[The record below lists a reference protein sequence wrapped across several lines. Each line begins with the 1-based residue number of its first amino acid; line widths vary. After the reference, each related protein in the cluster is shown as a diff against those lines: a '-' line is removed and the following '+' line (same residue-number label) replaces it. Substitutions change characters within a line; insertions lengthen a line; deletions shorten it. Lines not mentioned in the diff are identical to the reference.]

1 MATASNRITKVIDTK
16 IYPLVKN
23 SLSKSLTKFKSL
35 MTQFMSSR
43 SQGLYDT
50 FPATRMLYGQQ
61 DADTLY
67 SVFGV
72 KEADIQGLINET
84 YYGKISNFNP
94 RAAKDPVTVLCMC
107 MIKFFFLKKDKT
119 NLELACIYTC
129 FTGKFYP
136 SIHYAQY
143 PKAIPADYRFVC
155 DYVVNNEL
163 SNKFD
168 LKTAGNVIGVAKN
181 ITNTWL
187 TAYDDRLR
195 GETDDEDYVYMI
207 QQLHVRIK
215 SFIKNT
221 AEVYYKC
228 YNDKDYLTYDSDDM
242 SEDNFRL
249 TQNDSTKIDTVVNR
263 TLTYITS
270 HDVDYRLCK
279 MCSDENVK
287 TDEIRAIIE
296 SIVKNTDNL
305 DLIRELLYL
314 MVSTYFQSSSTKDVR
329 DIEFIT
335 FSVKAKPNTKNKDIL
350 RQGAVIE
357 ELLMKNSTAYARRK
371 SRKATQLSYNR
382 AICTYFA
389 LVINSA
395 NKV

>member
-1 MATASNRITKVIDTK
+1 MANNQITKVIDTK

-35 MTQFMSSR
+35 MSHFMQTR
-43 SQGLYDT
+43 SKGLYDT

-61 DADTLY
+61 DTDMLCSAL
-67 SVFGV
+67 GV
-72 KEADIQGLINET
+72 KANEIQGFINET
-84 YYGKISNFNP
+84 YYGKIANFNP

-107 MIKFFFLKKDKT
+107 MIKYFYSKKDQK
-119 NLELACIYTC
+119 NLELAMIYTC

-143 PKAIPADYRFVC
+143 PKAVPADYRFVC

-163 SNKFD
+163 SDKFL
-168 LKTAGNVIGVAKN
+168 LKTEGNVIGVMKN
-181 ITNTWL
+181 TTQTWID
-187 TAYDDRLR
+187 TYKDRFT
-195 GETDDEDYVYMI
+195 GVTDDEDYVYII

-228 YNDKDYLTYDSDDM
+228 YNDKEYLTYESDDM
-242 SEDNFRL
+242 SQDNFRL
-249 TQNDSTKIDTVVNR
+249 TQNDSTKIDTAVNR
-263 TLTYITS
+263 TLTYITT

-287 TDEIRAIIE
+287 TDEIRSIIE

-305 DLIRELLYL
+305 DLMRELLYL

-329 DIEFIT
+329 DIDFIT
-335 FSVKAKPNTKNKDIL
+335 FSIKAKPNTKNKDIL
-350 RQGAVIE
+350 RQGEVVE
-357 ELLMKNSTAYARRK
+357 ELLMGNSTAYSRRK

-382 AICTYFA
+382 AILTYFA
-389 LVINSA
+389 LIINSA
-395 NKV
+395 NK

>member
-1 MATASNRITKVIDTK
+1 MANNQITKVIDTK

-35 MTQFMSSR
+35 MSHFMQTR
-43 SQGLYDT
+43 SKGLYDT

-61 DADTLY
+61 DTDMLCSALD
-67 SVFGV
+67 V
-72 KEADIQGLINET
+72 KANEIQGFINET
-84 YYGKISNFNP
+84 YYGKIANFNP

-107 MIKFFFLKKDKT
+107 MIKYFYSKKDQK
-119 NLELACIYTC
+119 NLELAMIYTC

-143 PKAIPADYRFVC
+143 PKAVPADYRFVC

-163 SNKFD
+163 SDKFL
-168 LKTAGNVIGVAKN
+168 LKTEGNVIGVMKN
-181 ITNTWL
+181 TTQTWID
-187 TAYDDRLR
+187 TYKDRFT
-195 GETDDEDYVYMI
+195 GVTDDEDYVYII

-228 YNDKDYLTYDSDDM
+228 YNDKEYLTYESDDM
-242 SEDNFRL
+242 SQDNFRL
-249 TQNDSTKIDTVVNR
+249 TQNDSTKIDTAVNR

-287 TDEIRAIIE
+287 TDEIRSIIE

-305 DLIRELLYL
+305 DLMRELLYL

-329 DIEFIT
+329 DIDFIT
-335 FSVKAKPNTKNKDIL
+335 FSIKAKPNTKNKDIL
-350 RQGAVIE
+350 RQGEVVE
-357 ELLMKNSTAYARRK
+357 ELLMGNSTAYSRRK

-382 AICTYFA
+382 AILTYFA
-389 LVINSA
+389 LIINSA
-395 NKV
+395 NK

>member
-1 MATASNRITKVIDTK
+1 MANSNQMTKVIDAK

-23 SLSKSLTKFKSL
+23 TLSKSLTKFKSL
-35 MTQFMSSR
+35 MSNFMSTR
-43 SQGLYDT
+43 SKGLYDT

-61 DADTLY
+61 DADMLC
-67 SVFGV
+67 SALGV
-72 KEADIQGLINET
+72 KANEIQGFINET
-84 YYGKISNFNP
+84 YYGKIANFNP

-107 MIKFFFLKKDKT
+107 MIKYFYSKKDQK
-119 NLELACIYTC
+119 NLELAMIYTC

-143 PKAIPADYRFVC
+143 PKAVPADYRFVC

-163 SNKFD
+163 SDKFL
-168 LKTAGNVIGVAKN
+168 LKTEGNVIGVMR
-181 ITNTWL
+181 NTTQTWID
-187 TAYDDRLR
+187 TYKDRFT
-195 GETDDEDYVYMI
+195 GVTDDEDYVYII

-228 YNDKDYLTYDSDDM
+228 YNDKDYLTYESDDM
-242 SEDNFRL
+242 SQDNFRL
-249 TQNDSTKIDTVVNR
+249 TQNDSTKIDTAVNR

-287 TDEIRAIIE
+287 TDEIRSIIE

-305 DLIRELLYL
+305 DLMRELLYL

-329 DIEFIT
+329 DIDFIT
-335 FSVKAKPNTKNKDIL
+335 FSIKAKPNTKNKDIL
-350 RQGAVIE
+350 RQGEVVE
-357 ELLMKNSTAYARRK
+357 ELLMGNSTAYSRRK

-382 AICTYFA
+382 AILTYFA
-389 LVINSA
+389 LIINSA
-395 NKV
+395 NK

>member
-1 MATASNRITKVIDTK
+1 MANNQITKVIDTK

-35 MTQFMSSR
+35 MSHFMQTR
-43 SQGLYDT
+43 SKGLYDT

-61 DADTLY
+61 DTDMLY
-67 SVFGV
+67 SALGV
-72 KEADIQGLINET
+72 KANEIQGFINET
-84 YYGKISNFNP
+84 YYGKITNFNP

-107 MIKFFFLKKDKT
+107 MIKYFYSKKDQK
-119 NLELACIYTC
+119 NLELAMIYTC

-143 PKAIPADYRFVC
+143 PKAVPADYRFVC

-163 SNKFD
+163 SDKFL
-168 LKTAGNVIGVAKN
+168 LKTEGNVIGVMR
-181 ITNTWL
+181 NTTQTWID
-187 TAYDDRLR
+187 TYKDRFT
-195 GETDDEDYVYMI
+195 GATDDEDYVYII

-228 YNDKDYLTYDSDDM
+228 YNDKDYLTYESDDM
-242 SEDNFRL
+242 SQDNFRL
-249 TQNDSTKIDTVVNR
+249 TQNDSTKIDTAVNR

-287 TDEIRAIIE
+287 TDEIRSIIE

-305 DLIRELLYL
+305 DLMRELLYL

-329 DIEFIT
+329 DIDFIT
-335 FSVKAKPNTKNKDIL
+335 FSIKAKPNTKNKDIL
-350 RQGAVIE
+350 RQGEVVE
-357 ELLMKNSTAYARRK
+357 ELLMGNSTAYSRRK

-382 AICTYFA
+382 AILTYFA
-389 LVINSA
+389 LIINSA
-395 NKV
+395 NK

>member
-1 MATASNRITKVIDTK
+1 MANNQITKVIDTK

-35 MTQFMSSR
+35 MSHFMQTR
-43 SQGLYDT
+43 SKGLYDT

-61 DADTLY
+61 DTDMLCSAL
-67 SVFGV
+67 GV
-72 KEADIQGLINET
+72 KANEIQGFINET
-84 YYGKISNFNP
+84 YYGKITNFNP

-107 MIKFFFLKKDKT
+107 MIKYFYSKKDQK
-119 NLELACIYTC
+119 NLELAMIYTC

-143 PKAIPADYRFVC
+143 PKAVPADYRFVC

-163 SNKFD
+163 SDKFL
-168 LKTAGNVIGVAKN
+168 LKTEGNVIGVMKN
-181 ITNTWL
+181 TTQTWID
-187 TAYDDRLR
+187 TYKDRLT
-195 GETDDEDYVYMI
+195 GVTDDEDYVYII

-228 YNDKDYLTYDSDDM
+228 YNDKEYLTYESDDM
-242 SEDNFRL
+242 SQDNFRL
-249 TQNDSTKIDTVVNR
+249 TQNDSTKIDTAVNR

-287 TDEIRAIIE
+287 TDEIRSIIE

-305 DLIRELLYL
+305 DLMRELLYL

-329 DIEFIT
+329 DIDFIT
-335 FSVKAKPNTKNKDIL
+335 FSIKAKPNTKNKDIL
-350 RQGAVIE
+350 RQGEVVE
-357 ELLMKNSTAYARRK
+357 ELLMGNSTAYSRRK

-382 AICTYFA
+382 AILTYFA
-389 LVINSA
+389 LIINSA
-395 NKV
+395 NK

>member
-1 MATASNRITKVIDTK
+1 MANNQITKVIDTK

-35 MTQFMSSR
+35 MSHFMQTR
-43 SQGLYDT
+43 SKGLYDT

-61 DADTLY
+61 DADMLFSTL
-67 SVFGV
+67 GV
-72 KEADIQGLINET
+72 KAAEIQGFINET
-84 YYGKISNFNP
+84 YYGKIANFNP

-107 MIKFFFLKKDKT
+107 MIKYFFSKKDQK
-119 NLELACIYTC
+119 NLELAMIYTC

-143 PKAIPADYRFVC
+143 PKAVPADYRFVC

-163 SNKFD
+163 SDKFL
-168 LKTAGNVIGVAKN
+168 LKTEGNVIGVMKN
-181 ITNTWL
+181 TTNTWI
-187 TAYDDRLR
+187 TTYDDRFK
-195 GETDDEDYVYMI
+195 GETNDEDYVYVI

-228 YNDKDYLTYDSDDM
+228 YNDKDYLTYESDDM
-242 SEDNFRL
+242 SQDNFRL
-249 TQNDSTKIDTVVNR
+249 TQNDSTKIDAAVNR
-263 TLTYITS
+263 TLTYITT

-287 TDEIRAIIE
+287 TDEIRSIIE

-305 DLIRELLYL
+305 DLMRELLYL

-329 DIEFIT
+329 DIDFIT
-335 FSVKAKPNTKNKDIL
+335 FSIKAKPNTKNKDIL
-350 RQGAVIE
+350 RQGEVVE
-357 ELLMKNSTAYARRK
+357 ELLMSNSTAYSRRK

-382 AICTYFA
+382 AILTYFA
-389 LVINSA
+389 LIINSA
-395 NKV
+395 NK

>member
-1 MATASNRITKVIDTK
+1 MANSNQMTKVIDTK

-23 SLSKSLTKFKSL
+23 TLSKSLTKFKSL
-35 MTQFMSSR
+35 MSNFMSTR
-43 SQGLYDT
+43 SKGLYDT

-61 DADTLY
+61 DADMLCSTL
-67 SVFGV
+67 GV
-72 KEADIQGLINET
+72 KANEIQGFINET
-84 YYGKISNFNP
+84 YYGKIANFNP

-107 MIKFFFLKKDKT
+107 MIKYFHSKRDQK
-119 NLELACIYTC
+119 NLELAMIYTC

-143 PKAIPADYRFVC
+143 PKAVPADYRFVC

-163 SNKFD
+163 SDKFL
-168 LKTAGNVIGVAKN
+168 LKTEGNVIGVMR
-181 ITNTWL
+181 NTTQTWID
-187 TAYDDRLR
+187 TYKDRFT
-195 GETDDEDYVYMI
+195 GVTDDEDYVYTI

-228 YNDKDYLTYDSDDM
+228 YNDKDYLTYESDDM
-242 SEDNFRL
+242 SQDNFRL
-249 TQNDSTKIDTVVNR
+249 TQNDSTKIDTAVNR

-287 TDEIRAIIE
+287 TDEIRSIIE

-305 DLIRELLYL
+305 DLMRELLYL

-329 DIEFIT
+329 DIDFIT
-335 FSVKAKPNTKNKDIL
+335 FSIKAKPNTKNKDIL
-350 RQGAVIE
+350 RQGEVVE
-357 ELLMKNSTAYARRK
+357 ELLMSNSTAYSRRK

-382 AICTYFA
+382 AILTYFA
-389 LVINSA
+389 LIINSA
-395 NKV
+395 NK

>member
-1 MATASNRITKVIDTK
+1 MANNQITKVIDTK

-23 SLSKSLTKFKSL
+23 TLSKSLTKFKSL
-35 MTQFMSSR
+35 MSNFMSTR
-43 SQGLYDT
+43 SKGLYDT

-61 DADTLY
+61 DADMLC
-67 SVFGV
+67 SALGV
-72 KEADIQGLINET
+72 KANEIQGFINET
-84 YYGKISNFNP
+84 YYGKIANFNP

-107 MIKFFFLKKDKT
+107 MIKYFYSKKDQK
-119 NLELACIYTC
+119 NLELAMIYTC

-143 PKAIPADYRFVC
+143 PKAVPADYRFVC

-163 SNKFD
+163 SDKFL
-168 LKTAGNVIGVAKN
+168 LKTEGNVIGVMR
-181 ITNTWL
+181 NTTQTWID
-187 TAYDDRLR
+187 TYKGRFT
-195 GETDDEDYVYMI
+195 GVTDDEDYVYII

-228 YNDKDYLTYDSDDM
+228 YNDKDYLTYESDDM
-242 SEDNFRL
+242 SQDNFRL
-249 TQNDSTKIDTVVNR
+249 TQNDSTKIDTAVNR

-287 TDEIRAIIE
+287 TDEIRSIIE

-305 DLIRELLYL
+305 DLMRELLYL

-329 DIEFIT
+329 DIDFIT
-335 FSVKAKPNTKNKDIL
+335 FSIKAKPNTKNKDIL
-350 RQGAVIE
+350 RQGEVVE
-357 ELLMKNSTAYARRK
+357 ELLMGNSTAYSRRK

-382 AICTYFA
+382 AILTYFA
-389 LVINSA
+389 LIINSA
-395 NKV
+395 NK

>member
-1 MATASNRITKVIDTK
+1 MANNQITKVIDAK

-35 MTQFMSSR
+35 MSHFMQTR
-43 SQGLYDT
+43 SKGLYDT

-61 DADTLY
+61 DTDMLCSAL
-67 SVFGV
+67 GV
-72 KEADIQGLINET
+72 KANEIQGFINET
-84 YYGKISNFNP
+84 YYGKIANFNP

-107 MIKFFFLKKDKT
+107 MIKYFFIKKDQK
-119 NLELACIYTC
+119 NLELAMIYTC

-143 PKAIPADYRFVC
+143 PKAVPADYRFVC

-163 SNKFD
+163 SDKFL
-168 LKTAGNVIGVAKN
+168 LKTEGNVIGVMR
-181 ITNTWL
+181 NTTQTWID
-187 TAYDDRLR
+187 TYKDRFT
-195 GETDDEDYVYMI
+195 GVTDDEDYVYII

-228 YNDKDYLTYDSDDM
+228 YNDKDYLTYESDDM
-242 SEDNFRL
+242 SQDNFRL
-249 TQNDSTKIDTVVNR
+249 TQNDSTKIDTAVNR

-287 TDEIRAIIE
+287 TDEIRSIIE

-305 DLIRELLYL
+305 DLMRELLYL

-329 DIEFIT
+329 DIDFIT
-335 FSVKAKPNTKNKDIL
+335 FSIKAKPNTKNKDIL
-350 RQGAVIE
+350 RQGEVVE
-357 ELLMKNSTAYARRK
+357 ELLMGNSTAYSRRK

-382 AICTYFA
+382 AILTYFA
-389 LVINSA
+389 LIINSA
-395 NKV
+395 NK

>member
-1 MATASNRITKVIDTK
+1 MANSKITKVIDTK

-23 SLSKSLTKFKSL
+23 SLSKSLNKYKSL
-35 MTQFMSSR
+35 MSHFMQSR

-61 DADTLY
+61 DADMLY
-67 SVFGV
+67 DALGV
-72 KEADIQGLINET
+72 KETEIQALINET

-107 MIKFFFLKKDKT
+107 MIKFFFLKKDKQ
-119 NLELACIYTC
+119 NLELAMIYMS
-129 FTGKFYP
+129 FSGKFYP

-143 PKAIPADYRFVC
+143 PKAIPADYRWVC
-155 DYVVNNEL
+155 DYVVNSEL

-168 LKTAGNVIGVAKN
+168 LKTEGNVIGVIKN
-181 ITNTWL
+181 TTNTWIN
-187 TAYDDRLR
+187 TYQDRLK

-249 TQNDSTKIDTVVNR
+249 TQNDSTKIDAAVNR
-263 TLTYITS
+263 TLTYITT

-279 MCSDENVK
+279 MCADENVK
-287 TDEIRAIIE
+287 VDEIKAITE
-296 SIVKNTDNL
+296 SIVKNPDNL
-305 DLIRELLYL
+305 DLVRELLYL
-314 MVSTYFQSSSTKDVR
+314 MISTYFQSSATKDVR

-335 FSVKAKPNTKNKDIL
+335 YSIKAKPNTKNKDIL
-350 RQGAVIE
+350 RQGEIVE
-357 ELLMKNSTAYARRK
+357 ELLMKNSTAYSRRK

-382 AICTYFA
+382 AIYAYFA
-389 LVINSA
+389 LIINSA
-395 NKV
+395 NK

>member
-1 MATASNRITKVIDTK
+1 MANNQVTKVIDAK

-35 MTQFMSSR
+35 MSHFMQTR
-43 SQGLYDT
+43 SKGLYDT

-61 DADTLY
+61 DADMLLSTL
-67 SVFGV
+67 GV
-72 KEADIQGLINET
+72 KAAEIQGFINET
-84 YYGKISNFNP
+84 YYGKIANFNP

-107 MIKFFFLKKDKT
+107 MIKYFYSKKDQK
-119 NLELACIYTC
+119 NLELAMIYTC

-143 PKAIPADYRFVC
+143 PKAVPADYRFVC

-163 SNKFD
+163 SDKFL
-168 LKTAGNVIGVAKN
+168 LKTEGNVIGVMR
-181 ITNTWL
+181 NTTQTWID
-187 TAYDDRLR
+187 TYKDRFT
-195 GETDDEDYVYMI
+195 GVTDDEDYVYII

-228 YNDKDYLTYDSDDM
+228 YNDKDYLTYESDDM
-242 SEDNFRL
+242 SQDNFRL
-249 TQNDSTKIDTVVNR
+249 TQNDSTKIDTAVNR

-287 TDEIRAIIE
+287 TDEIRSIIE
-296 SIVKNTDNL
+296 SIAKNTDNL
-305 DLIRELLYL
+305 DLMRELLYL

-329 DIEFIT
+329 DIDFIT
-335 FSVKAKPNTKNKDIL
+335 FSIKAKPNTKNKDIL
-350 RQGAVIE
+350 RQGEVVE
-357 ELLMKNSTAYARRK
+357 ELLMGNSTAYSRRK

-382 AICTYFA
+382 AILTYFA
-389 LVINSA
+389 LIINSA
-395 NKV
+395 NK

>member
-1 MATASNRITKVIDTK
+1 MANNQITKAIDTK

-35 MTQFMSSR
+35 MSHFMQTR
-43 SQGLYDT
+43 SKGLYDT

-61 DADTLY
+61 DTDMLCSAL
-67 SVFGV
+67 GV
-72 KEADIQGLINET
+72 KANEIQGIIDET
-84 YYGKISNFNP
+84 YYSKITNFNP

-107 MIKFFFLKKDKT
+107 MIKYFYSKKDQK
-119 NLELACIYTC
+119 NLELAMIYTC

-143 PKAIPADYRFVC
+143 PKAVPADYRFVC

-163 SNKFD
+163 SDKFL
-168 LKTAGNVIGVAKN
+168 LKTEGNVIGVMKN
-181 ITNTWL
+181 TTQTWINT
-187 TAYDDRLR
+187 YKDRFT
-195 GETDDEDYVYMI
+195 GVTDDEDYVYII

-228 YNDKDYLTYDSDDM
+228 YNDKEYLTYESDDM
-242 SEDNFRL
+242 SQDNFRL
-249 TQNDSTKIDTVVNR
+249 TQNDSTKIDTAVNR

-287 TDEIRAIIE
+287 TDEIRSIIE

-305 DLIRELLYL
+305 DLMRELLYL

-329 DIEFIT
+329 DIDFIT
-335 FSVKAKPNTKNKDIL
+335 FSIKAKPNTKNKVIL
-350 RQGAVIE
+350 RQGEVVE
-357 ELLMKNSTAYARRK
+357 ELLMGNSTAYSRRK

-382 AICTYFA
+382 AILTYFA
-389 LVINSA
+389 LIINSA
-395 NKV
+395 NK

>member
-1 MATASNRITKVIDTK
+1 MANNQITKVIDTK

-23 SLSKSLTKFKSL
+23 TLSKSLTKFKSL
-35 MTQFMSSR
+35 MSNFMSTR
-43 SQGLYDT
+43 SKGLYDT

-61 DADTLY
+61 DADMLC
-67 SVFGV
+67 SALGV
-72 KEADIQGLINET
+72 KANEIQGFINET
-84 YYGKISNFNP
+84 YYGKIANFNP

-107 MIKFFFLKKDKT
+107 MIKYFYSKRDKK
-119 NLELACIYTC
+119 NLELAMIYTC

-143 PKAIPADYRFVC
+143 PKAVPADYRFVC

-163 SNKFD
+163 SDKFL
-168 LKTAGNVIGVAKN
+168 LKTEGNVIGVMR
-181 ITNTWL
+181 NTTQTWID
-187 TAYDDRLR
+187 TYKDRFT
-195 GETDDEDYVYMI
+195 GVTDDEDYVYII

-228 YNDKDYLTYDSDDM
+228 YNDKDYLTYESDDM
-242 SEDNFRL
+242 SQDNFRL
-249 TQNDSTKIDTVVNR
+249 TQNDSTKIDTAVNR

-287 TDEIRAIIE
+287 TDEIRSIIE

-305 DLIRELLYL
+305 DLMRELLYL

-329 DIEFIT
+329 DIDFIT
-335 FSVKAKPNTKNKDIL
+335 FSIKAKPNTKNKDIL
-350 RQGAVIE
+350 RQGEVVE
-357 ELLMKNSTAYARRK
+357 ELLMGNSTAYSRRK

-382 AICTYFA
+382 AILTYFA
-389 LVINSA
+389 LIINSA
-395 NKV
+395 NK

>member
-1 MATASNRITKVIDTK
+1 MANQVTKVIDTK
-16 IYPLVKN
+16 IYPLVKG

-35 MTQFMSSR
+35 MSKFMNSR

-50 FPATRMLYGQQ
+50 FPATRMMYGQQ
-61 DADTLY
+61 DADELY
-67 SVFGV
+67 AMLGV
-72 KEADIQGLINET
+72 KEAEIQEFINQT

-107 MIKFFFLKKDKT
+107 MIKFFFLKKDKQ
-119 NLELACIYTC
+119 NLELSMIYLS
-129 FTGKFYP
+129 FSGKFYP

-143 PKAIPADYRFVC
+143 PKAVPADYRFVC
-155 DYVVNNEL
+155 DYVVNNDL
-163 SNKFD
+163 SNKYD
-168 LKTAGNVIGVAKN
+168 LKTTGSVVGAIKN
-181 ITNTWL
+181 TANTWVN
-187 TAYDDRLR
+187 TYADRLK

-221 AEVYYKC
+221 AEAYYRC
-228 YNDKDYLTYDSDDM
+228 YNNKDYLTYESDDM

-249 TQNDSTKIDTVVNR
+249 TQNDSTKIDTVVTR
-263 TLTYITS
+263 AMTYITS

-296 SIVKNTDNL
+296 SIVKNPKNL
-305 DLIRELLYL
+305 DLIRELLQI
-314 MVSTYFQSSSTKDVR
+314 MVAVYFQQYSTKDLR
-329 DIEFIT
+329 DIDFISFT
-335 FSVKAKPNTKNKDIL
+335 VKAKPNTKNKDII
-350 RQGAVIE
+350 RQNEILE
-357 ELLMKNSTAYARRK
+357 ELLMNNSTAYARRK
-371 SRKATQLSYNR
+371 SRIPTRLSYNR
-382 AICTYFA
+382 AILTYFA
-389 LVINSA
+389 LIINQA

>member
-1 MATASNRITKVIDTK
+1 MANNQMTKVIDTK

-23 SLSKSLTKFKSL
+23 SLSKSLTRFKSL
-35 MTQFMSSR
+35 MSHFMQTR
-43 SQGLYDT
+43 SKGLYDT

-61 DADTLY
+61 DTDMLCSAL
-67 SVFGV
+67 GV
-72 KEADIQGLINET
+72 KANEIQRFINET
-84 YYGKISNFNP
+84 YYGKIANFNP

-107 MIKFFFLKKDKT
+107 MIKYFHSKKDQK
-119 NLELACIYTC
+119 NLELAMIYTC

-143 PKAIPADYRFVC
+143 PKAVPADYRFVC

-163 SNKFD
+163 SDKFL
-168 LKTAGNVIGVAKN
+168 LKTEGNVIGVMKN
-181 ITNTWL
+181 TTQTWID
-187 TAYDDRLR
+187 TYKDRFT
-195 GETDDEDYVYMI
+195 GVTDDEDYVYII

-228 YNDKDYLTYDSDDM
+228 YNDKDYLTYESDDM
-242 SEDNFRL
+242 SQDNFRL
-249 TQNDSTKIDTVVNR
+249 TQNDSTKIDTAVNR

-287 TDEIRAIIE
+287 TDEIRSIIE

-305 DLIRELLYL
+305 DLVRELLYL

-329 DIEFIT
+329 DIDFIT
-335 FSVKAKPNTKNKDIL
+335 FSIKAKPNTKNKDIL
-350 RQGAVIE
+350 RQGEVVE
-357 ELLMKNSTAYARRK
+357 ELLMGNSAAYSRRK

-382 AICTYFA
+382 AILTYFA
-389 LVINSA
+389 LIINSA
-395 NKV
+395 NK

>member
-1 MATASNRITKVIDTK
+1 MATVTKVIDTK
-16 IYPLVKN
+16 IYPIVKA

-35 MTQFMSSR
+35 MSNFMQTR

-61 DADTLY
+61 DADLLY
-67 SVFGV
+67 SSLGV
-72 KEADIQGLINET
+72 KEDQIQALINET

-94 RAAKDPVTVLCMC
+94 RAAKDPVTILCMC
-107 MIKFFFLKKDKT
+107 MIKFFFLKKDKP
-119 NLELACIYTC
+119 NLELSMIYLS
-129 FTGKFYP
+129 FSGKFYP

-155 DYVVNNEL
+155 DYVVNSEL

-168 LKTAGNVIGVAKN
+168 LKTAGNVIGVIKN
-181 ITNTWL
+181 TTNTWIN
-187 TAYDDRLR
+187 TYDDRLR

-221 AEVYYKC
+221 ATVYYKC

-263 TLTYITS
+263 ALTYITS

-296 SIVKNTDNL
+296 SIVKNPENL
-305 DLIRELLYL
+305 DLIRELLHL

-335 FSVKAKPNTKNKDIL
+335 FTVKAKPNTKNKDIL
-350 RQGAVIE
+350 RQGEVVE
-357 ELLMKNSTAYARRK
+357 ELLMKNSNAYARRK

-382 AICTYFA
+382 SINTYFA
-389 LVINSA
+389 LIVNSA

>member
-1 MATASNRITKVIDTK
+1 MANNQMTKVIDTK

-35 MTQFMSSR
+35 MSHFMQTR
-43 SQGLYDT
+43 SKGLYDT

-61 DADTLY
+61 DTDMLCSAL
-67 SVFGV
+67 SV
-72 KEADIQGLINET
+72 KANEIQGFINET
-84 YYGKISNFNP
+84 YYGKIANFNP

-107 MIKFFFLKKDKT
+107 MIKYFHSKKDQK
-119 NLELACIYTC
+119 NLELAMIYTC

-143 PKAIPADYRFVC
+143 PKAVPADYRFVC

-163 SNKFD
+163 SDKFL
-168 LKTAGNVIGVAKN
+168 LKTEGNVIGVMKN
-181 ITNTWL
+181 TTQTWID
-187 TAYDDRLR
+187 TYKDRFT
-195 GETDDEDYVYMI
+195 GVTDDEDYVYII

-228 YNDKDYLTYDSDDM
+228 YNDKDYLTYESDDM
-242 SEDNFRL
+242 SQDNFRL
-249 TQNDSTKIDTVVNR
+249 TQNDSTKIDTAVNR

-287 TDEIRAIIE
+287 TDEIRSIIE

-305 DLIRELLYL
+305 DLVRELLYL

-329 DIEFIT
+329 DIDFIT
-335 FSVKAKPNTKNKDIL
+335 FSIKAKPNTKNKDIL
-350 RQGAVIE
+350 RQGEVVE
-357 ELLMKNSTAYARRK
+357 ELLMGNSAAYSRRK

-382 AICTYFA
+382 AILTYFA
-389 LVINSA
+389 LIINSA
-395 NKV
+395 NK

>member
-1 MATASNRITKVIDTK
+1 
-16 IYPLVKN
+16 
-23 SLSKSLTKFKSL
+23 
-35 MTQFMSSR
+35 
-43 SQGLYDT
+43 
-50 FPATRMLYGQQ
+50 MLYGQQ
-61 DADTLY
+61 DADMLC
-67 SVFGV
+67 SALGV
-72 KEADIQGLINET
+72 KANEIQGFINET
-84 YYGKISNFNP
+84 YYGKIANFNP

-107 MIKFFFLKKDKT
+107 MIKYFYSKRDQK
-119 NLELACIYTC
+119 NLELAMIYTC

-143 PKAIPADYRFVC
+143 PKAVPADYRFVC

-163 SNKFD
+163 SDKFL
-168 LKTAGNVIGVAKN
+168 LKTEGNVIGVMR
-181 ITNTWL
+181 NTTQTWID
-187 TAYDDRLR
+187 TYKDRFT
-195 GETDDEDYVYMI
+195 GVTDDEDYVYII

-228 YNDKDYLTYDSDDM
+228 YNDKDYLTYESDDM
-242 SEDNFRL
+242 SQDNFRL
-249 TQNDSTKIDTVVNR
+249 TRNDSTKIDTAVNR

-287 TDEIRAIIE
+287 TDEIRSIIE

-305 DLIRELLYL
+305 DLMRELLYL

-329 DIEFIT
+329 DIDFIT
-335 FSVKAKPNTKNKDIL
+335 FSIKAKPNTKNKDIL
-350 RQGAVIE
+350 RQGEVVE
-357 ELLMKNSTAYARRK
+357 ELLMGNSTAYSRRK

-382 AICTYFA
+382 AILTYFA
-389 LVINSA
+389 LIINSA
-395 NKV
+395 NK